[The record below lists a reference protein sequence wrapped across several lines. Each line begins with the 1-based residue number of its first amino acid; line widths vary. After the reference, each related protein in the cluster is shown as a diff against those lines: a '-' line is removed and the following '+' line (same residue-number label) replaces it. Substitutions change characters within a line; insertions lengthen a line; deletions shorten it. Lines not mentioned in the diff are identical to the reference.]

1 MTTEL
6 IEPKPVLLPNV
17 IRKQYANGMT
27 LPQLARLYEKDLVTL
42 EPIVEG
48 VQPKRRNLRDS
59 ELDEEVVRR
68 KRREERNARIVEL
81 VKAGANQSE
90 VAEQFGITRR
100 TVSAILQSHGCTTF
114 RTRQRIDHAEFAPA
128 VKKLMDAGL
137 TNEQIQNELN
147 ITHAN
152 LQTLKRRHGLKL
164 NVGRRHKTK
173 GEPS

>member
-6 IEPKPVLLPNV
+6 IEPKTP
-17 IRKQYANGMT
+17 IRIDVVQKQYKNGMT
-27 LPQLARLYEKDLVTL
+27 LQQLATLYEVEEMELK
-42 EPIVEG
+42 PIVADI
-48 VQPKRRNLRDS
+48 VPKRRNLRDS
-59 ELDEEVVRR
+59 ELDEEAERR

-114 RTRQRIDHAEFAPA
+114 RTRQRINHEEFAPK

-164 NVGRRHKTK
+164 KAGRRHKKK
-173 GEPS
+173 GESS

>member
-27 LPQLARLYEKDLVTL
+27 LIQLSRLYETDVATL
-42 EPIVEG
+42 ELIVEG

-59 ELDEEVVRR
+59 DLDEEVARQ

-100 TVSAILQSHGCTTF
+100 TVSAILKSHGCTTF
-114 RTRQRIDHAEFAPA
+114 RTRQYINHEELAPE
-128 VKKLMDAGL
+128 VKKLMDAGM

-164 NVGRRHKTK
+164 KAGRRHKTK
-173 GEPS
+173 GESS

>member
-6 IEPKPVLLPNV
+6 IEPKPALRPSV
-17 IRKQYANGMT
+17 IQKQYRNG
-27 LPQLARLYEKDLVTL
+27 LGLNQLAILYETDEETL
-42 EPIVEG
+42 KPIVEG

-81 VKAGANQSE
+81 VKAGVNQSE

-114 RTRQRIDHAEFAPA
+114 RTRQRINHAEFAPA

-173 GEPS
+173 GVPS